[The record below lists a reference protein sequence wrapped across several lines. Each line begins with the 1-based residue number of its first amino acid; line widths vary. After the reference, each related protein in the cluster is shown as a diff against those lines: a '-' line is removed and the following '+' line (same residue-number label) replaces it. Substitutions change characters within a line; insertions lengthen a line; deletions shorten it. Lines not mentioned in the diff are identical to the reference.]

1 MRKTKIICTLGPA
14 CRQKDVLAR
23 MMDCGMN
30 VARLNFSH
38 QNHEFH
44 TENIRTL
51 KALREEKKLP
61 LALLLDTKGPEIR
74 TGVLE
79 HPPVSLQVGAQV
91 VLTSEKVLGN
101 SARISVSSE
110 RLAAAVTS
118 GNKILLDDGKITLL
132 VEAVEAGEI
141 FCRVAVGG
149 TLGNTR
155 GVNVPNVHIEMPFL
169 SEQDKE
175 DLRLGIRE
183 GVDFVAASFVRNAED
198 VIALRDF
205 LTRNGGEDLR
215 IIAKI
220 ENQSALDDFDR
231 ILSLADGI
239 MVARGD
245 MGVEIPFEQLP
256 AIQKQLVQKS
266 YQCGKPAV
274 IATQMLESMIEN
286 PAPTRAEIND
296 VATAVFEACSAVM
309 LSGETAI
316 GRDPAAVVAAMAR
329 ICARAEEDAVR
340 LSLYPDRKTPQPT
353 RDRTE
358 AICTAA
364 VTAAEV
370 VAADAI
376 IAVTHSGL
384 TARTLSGRRPEI
396 PLIGA
401 TDNPTVFH
409 QLALNWGVVPLLTK
423 TQSSLDRLLT
433 HVTDCALSAGL
444 LQTGNRAVITVGA
457 PIGSGG
463 NTNALKI
470 IEIEG

>member
-14 CRQKDVLAR
+14 CRDRETLSK
-23 MMDCGMN
+23 MIDCGMN

-38 QNHEFH
+38 QNHDFH
-44 TENIRTL
+44 LENIRTL
-51 KALREEKKLP
+51 KSLREEKSVP

-74 TGVLE
+74 TGTLE
-79 HPPVSLQVGAQV
+79 NPPLFLQTGETVI
-91 VLTSEKVLGN
+91 LTSEKVLGN
-101 SARISVSSE
+101 RERISVNSKL
-110 RLAAAVTS
+110 LAAAVTG
-118 GNKILLDDGKITLL
+118 GNRILLDDGKIVLT
-132 VEAVEAGEI
+132 VESVENGEI

-155 GVNVPNVHIEMPFL
+155 GVNVPDVHIEMPFL

-175 DLRLGIRE
+175 DLLFGLRE
-183 GVDFVAASFVRNAED
+183 GVDYVAASFVRTAED
-198 VIALRDF
+198 VIALREF
-205 LTRNGGEDLR
+205 LTRNGGGHIG

-231 ILSLADGI
+231 ILSLSDGI

-245 MGVEIPFEQLP
+245 MAVEIPFEQLP

-286 PAPTRAEIND
+286 AAPTRAEIND

-316 GRDPAAVVAAMAR
+316 GRDGAAVVTAMAR
-329 ICARAEEDAVR
+329 ICERAELDAVR
-340 LSLYPDRKTPQPT
+340 LSLYPDRKKPQTT
-353 RDRTE
+353 RDCTE
-358 AICTAA
+358 AVCAAA

-370 VAADAI
+370 MAAEAV

-384 TARTLSGRRPEI
+384 TARNLSGWRSEI

-401 TDNPTVFH
+401 TDNPTVYH
-409 QLALNWGVVPLLTK
+409 QLSLNWGVIPLK
-423 TQSSLDRLLT
+423 TETQDTLDTLLA
-433 HVTDCALSAGL
+433 HVSERAVSAGL
-444 LQTGNRAVITVGA
+444 LHQGESAVITVGA

-470 IEIEG
+470 IEI